1 MKEVIQALES
11 ITNIN
16 IIENF
21 IKRQDINGCS
31 ILISVLQYTNS
42 ETEKLWLGVYKDVF
56 KY

>member
-31 ILISVLQYTNS
+31 ILINVLQYTNS